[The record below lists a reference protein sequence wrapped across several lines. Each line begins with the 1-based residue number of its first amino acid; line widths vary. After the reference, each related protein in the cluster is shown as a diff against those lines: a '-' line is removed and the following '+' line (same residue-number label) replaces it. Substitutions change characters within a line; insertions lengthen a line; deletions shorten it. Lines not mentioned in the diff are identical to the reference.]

1 MKRLALVLAI
11 IVAGCGKPPTPPE
24 QVSANPAAPPAVPVS
39 SETPKA
45 AADRLLAEAEKE
57 RTPALYEQ
65 AIEKFDQVLASND
78 KDAAAHEGRALARWR
93 LSLAR
98 GGSDPVLERD
108 LDQAGSGPKVK
119 ALRALVDLVESAR
132 LNGGWD
138 PLPGR
143 ILKSTIAKAFPESVA
158 FTADWTSI
166 SRRSEEETK
175 KICEALAGAPDWP
188 VAAGVRAALE
198 GRDVPSTANEG
209 VLVVFAALKLLPAE
223 ALKMLEASQ
232 SPDQGLLM
240 QAQAQV
246 IAAEGRLD
254 EAMSRMI
261 AAPMPV
267 LKAAA
272 NVAAKRPAPALETLG
287 QDPKSPFARALR
299 AVALLQTDTEA
310 SIAEFD
316 KLVDSIPL
324 PWVRFERGMRR
335 IAAGN
340 QEAAKDLKEARAS
353 GGAYSEAWYGLGLW
367 HLQDAGAAEVL
378 ARIDLEKTDADLALT
393 IRETL
398 GFASLAAGDEEKG
411 TKLILEAAAK
421 RPTRDTFLKYAPI
434 FRANRQWKALQSLAE
449 LTAREIP
456 MDPEPWAARAEASF
470 WLKEYDA
477 TVETVTLSTGQGVD
491 GRKLFRWRA
500 LALEELGKS
509 SEAHDD
515 WDRMVEREPMEGEG
529 WAHRAWMK
537 AKLGRWEGAKDDAE
551 KALSR
556 GIGGWSSAVARF
568 ALAAVALHAPKEE
581 GEESDP
587 AARKERALEH
597 LRQAVNSKAVE
608 PSDLK
613 AEGPFAPLAGTEEW
627 KQIVASAAEKQA
639 EQKKEAKEIGFLG
652 VILDDAA
659 GKVEVRGTYRRSGG
673 RKACLAPGD
682 VILEVDGRRV
692 SHTADLHAIVG
703 GRKPGETVTVKI
715 ERELRPKLKLV
726 QVRTVTLTDRAV
738 FDD

>member
-1 MKRLALVLAI
+1 M
-11 IVAGCGKPPTPPE
+11 G
-24 QVSANPAAPPAVPVS
+24 
-39 SETPKA
+39 
-45 AADRLLAEAEKE
+45 
-57 RTPALYEQ
+57 
-65 AIEKFDQVLASND
+65 
-78 KDAAAHEGRALARWR
+78 
-93 LSLAR
+93 
-98 GGSDPVLERD
+98 
-108 LDQAGSGPKVK
+108 
-119 ALRALVDLVESAR
+119 
-132 LNGGWD
+132 
-138 PLPGR
+138 
-143 ILKSTIAKAFPESVA
+143 
-158 FTADWTSI
+158 
-166 SRRSEEETK
+166 
-175 KICEALAGAPDWP
+175 
-188 VAAGVRAALE
+188 
-198 GRDVPSTANEG
+198 
-209 VLVVFAALKLLPAE
+209 
-223 ALKMLEASQ
+223 
-232 SPDQGLLM
+232 
-240 QAQAQV
+240 
-246 IAAEGRLD
+246 
-254 EAMSRMI
+254 RMI

-272 NVAAKRPAPALETLG
+272 NVAAKRPAPAMETLG

-316 KLVDSIPL
+316 KLVESIPL
-324 PWVRFERGMRR
+324 PWFRFERGMRR
-335 IAAGN
+335 MAAGN

-378 ARIDLEKTDADLALT
+378 ARIDLEKVDADLAFT

-398 GFASLAAGDEEKG
+398 GFACLASGDEEKG
-411 TKLILEAAAK
+411 AKWILEAAAK
-421 RPTRDTFLKYAPI
+421 RPTRDTFLKYVPP

-470 WLKEYDA
+470 WLKDYDA
-477 TVETVTLSTGQGVD
+477 AVETVTLATGQGVD

-500 LALEELGKS
+500 LALEEQGKS

-515 WDRMVEREPMEGEG
+515 WERIVEREPQEGEG

-537 AKLGRWEGAKDDAE
+537 ANLGRWEGAKDDAE

-568 ALAAVALHAPKEE
+568 ALAAVALHGPKEE
-581 GEESDP
+581 GEESEP

-627 KQIVASAAEKQA
+627 KQIVASAAEKQ
-639 EQKKEAKEIGFLG
+639 EERKKEARANGFIG
-652 VILDDAA
+652 VILEDAA
-659 GKVEVRGTYRRSGG
+659 GKVEVKGTYRRSGG
-673 RKACLAPGD
+673 RKAGLAPGD

-692 SHTADLHAIVG
+692 SHNGDVHSIVG

-738 FDD
+738 FED